1 MGFEGAVVIQEVAC
15 QDLEVRWTQGVVVQL
30 RERVAVEVVVVH
42 LLVGSSTKSVRALHR
57 DPISY
62 FKSPS
67 VVISGQAAML
77 HRSISARDGYP
88 VAVTIPASPSAALVI
103 GLAIDMLA
111 TDGSAGGFET
121 SSPPVRKLP
130 TAAPDSLPGTDDAI
144 GELMTL
150 ESGGKEGDRGV
161 SDAGVMLECVVAGV
175 GCCCDGGTGTGSA
188 EGATDAGAGA
198 GVDADADAAVVGV
211 VVDADIVDVP
221 IAAAAAYRNGGNV
234 GARDDPLLTAFAIDV
249 VEKFGVGIGGFGAAG
264 AVECRESG
272 LSVT

>member
-1 MGFEGAVVIQEVAC
+1 MGFEGAVVIREVAC
-15 QDLEVRWTQGVVVQL
+15 QYLEVRWTQGVVVQG
-30 RERVAVEVVVVH
+30 RERVAAEVVVGH
-42 LLVGSSTKSVRALHR
+42 LLVGSSTKSVSALHR

-62 FKSPS
+62 FESPL

-88 VAVTIPASPSAALVI
+88 IAVTIPASPSAALVI

-121 SSPPVRKLP
+121 SSPPVRKPP
-130 TAAPDSLPGTDDAI
+130 TAAPTSLPGTDDAT

-198 GVDADADAAVVGV
+198 GVDADAAVVGV
-211 VVDADIVDVP
+211 VVDADVVDVP

-234 GARDDPLLTAFAIDV
+234 GGRDDPLLTAFAIDV

-264 AVECRESG
+264 AVVCRESG